1 MPSVVER
8 RSYGSVRVY
17 WLNHE
22 EAVRRLEEAARRL
35 ISERPEV
42 QAVVLFGSL
51 AEGRAVPGSDAD
63 LLLVLRSSDRPWM
76 DRPPE
81 YLPYFRGIGLS
92 LDLFCY
98 TEEEVEQ
105 LPLAR
110 RALSRGR
117 RLAAR

>member
-1 MPSVVER
+1 MAER
-8 RSYGSVRVY
+8 SR
-17 WLNHE
+17 
-22 EAVRRLEEAARRL
+22 
-35 ISERPEV
+35 
-42 QAVVLFGSL
+42 
-51 AEGRAVPGSDAD
+51 D
-63 LLLVLRSSDRPWM
+63 WM

-98 TEEEVEQ
+98 TEEEIEQ